1 LMGRFYSQPLPLAES
16 GYVAGHGQKH
26 ADLDGLFSRGRET
39 LHTDCGHKKS
49 NHKHS
54 RHFSVYLTVWL
65 EDGVVQDPPLL
76 MHSTRCA
83 NVT

>member
-1 LMGRFYSQPLPLAES
+1 L
-16 GYVAGHGQKH
+16 
-26 ADLDGLFSRGRET
+26 SRGRET
-39 LHTDCGHKKS
+39 LQADCGHKES

-65 EDGVVQDPPLL
+65 EDTVVQNPSLL